1 MKATPTKS
9 SLWRFVRYWWPP
21 SLAHYEAEQLAR
33 AMWRRSY
40 RKASPYWKPLDDTV
54 GVISQID
61 NMHAGVAQELEEVRM
76 KYDQLIYAVASKHDN
91 ETRHET
97 ALRYILERESPRAE
111 CPFCGA
117 SRASQKR

>member
-1 MKATPTKS
+1 MKATPTKFS
-9 SLWRFVRYWWPP
+9 PLRFVRLLWQAP
-21 SLAHYEAEQLAR
+21 LAHREAVRLAQVL
-33 AMWRRSY
+33 WRRSY